1 MRGITYLCC
10 IMIIRNGDNMITVS
24 HLEKSYGNVKVLSD
38 VSLQIED
45 GSVYGIIG
53 HSGAGKS
60 TLLRCLNGLEG
71 FSAGSVELLGR

>member
-1 MRGITYLCC
+1 
-10 IMIIRNGDNMITVS
+10 MITVN
-24 HLEKSYGNVKVLSD
+24 HLEKNYGNIKVLSD

-60 TLLRCLNGLEG
+60 TLLSRNY
-71 FSAGSVELLGR
+71 

>member
-24 HLEKSYGNVKVLSD
+24 HLEKNYGNIKVLSD

-53 HSGAGKS
+53 HSGA
-60 TLLRCLNGLEG
+60 
-71 FSAGSVELLGR
+71 V